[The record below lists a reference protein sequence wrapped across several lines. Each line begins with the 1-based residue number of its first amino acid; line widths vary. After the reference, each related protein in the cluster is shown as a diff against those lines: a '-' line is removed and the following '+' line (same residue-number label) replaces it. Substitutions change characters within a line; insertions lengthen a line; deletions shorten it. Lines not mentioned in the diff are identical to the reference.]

1 MGWQRDAGVGCGLIN
16 REVGVYDGP
25 CRFEHVGHGGKPW
38 LVGWDGGECE
48 REAGGV
54 GFTRKAGCCKL

>member
-1 MGWQRDAGVGCGLIN
+1 VAFYFREGCEVCWQS
-16 REVGVYDGP
+16 
-25 CRFEHVGHGGKPW
+25 RFGHVGFMEGLW
-38 LVGWDGGECE
+38 LADGVGGECE